1 MEKKIALITG
11 ITGQDGSLLA
21 RFLLKKNYEVH
32 GIIRRSSSFNTS
44 RIDDIYQ
51 DINEKNKKLILHY
64 GDLVDTSNMLK
75 IIGDVGPD
83 EIYNLAAQSH
93 VKVSFELPEY
103 TSMVDAIG
111 CLKIL
116 EIIKTLKLDNKVK
129 FYQASTSEMYGSSP
143 PPQNEKTQFK
153 PTSPYGAAKLYAHW
167 ITRSYRESYGIFAST
182 GILFNHEGPYRGDT
196 FVSKKIV
203 KAAVKIKIGKQK
215 KLYLGNLYSKRD
227 WGDAEDYVAAIWKI
241 LQQKQPDDFV
251 LATGKSYSIK
261 EFANRTFKKLNLEL
275 KWQGKGLKEKGYIR
289 NTNKEVIVIDKKY
302 FRPFEVDH
310 LKGDSS
316 KAKRILK
323 WKPNTSL
330 DKLIT
335 KMINFE
341 IKNFS

>member
-1 MEKKIALITG
+1 MKKKIALITG

-51 DINEKNKKLILHY
+51 DINEKNKRLILHY

-75 IIGDVGPD
+75 IIGDARPN

-116 EIIKTLKLDNKVK
+116 EIIKTLKLQNKVK

-167 ITRSYRESYGIFAST
+167 ITRSYRG
-182 GILFNHEGPYRGDT
+182 H
-196 FVSKKIV
+196 
-203 KAAVKIKIGKQK
+203 IK
-215 KLYLGNLYSKRD
+215 YLPAL
-227 WGDAEDYVAAIWKI
+227 
-241 LQQKQPDDFV
+241 
-251 LATGKSYSIK
+251 
-261 EFANRTFKKLNLEL
+261 EFF
-275 KWQGKGLKEKGYIR
+275 
-289 NTNKEVIVIDKKY
+289 
-302 FRPFEVDH
+302 
-310 LKGDSS
+310 
-316 KAKRILK
+316 
-323 WKPNTSL
+323 
-330 DKLIT
+330 
-335 KMINFE
+335 
-341 IKNFS
+341 

>member
-1 MEKKIALITG
+1 MKKKIALITG

-75 IIGDVGPD
+75 IIGDTRPD

-116 EIIKTLKLDNKVK
+116 EIIKTLKLQNKVK

-167 ITRSYRESYGIFAST
+167 ITRSYRESYKIFAST

-203 KAAVKIKIGKQK
+203 KAAVKIKKGTQK
-215 KLYLGNLYSKRD
+215 KLYLGNLYAKRD

-241 LQQKQPDDFV
+241 LQQKKPDDFV
-251 LATGKSYSIK
+251 LATGKSYTIK
-261 EFANRTFKKLNLEL
+261 EFASRTFKKLNMEL
-275 KWQGKGLKEKGYIR
+275 KWKGKGLKEKGYIQ
-289 NTNKEVIVIDKKY
+289 NTNKEVVVIDKKY

-310 LKGDSS
+310 LKGDPS

-330 DKLIT
+330 DRLIT

-341 IKNFS
+341 NK

>member
-1 MEKKIALITG
+1 MKKKIALITG

-51 DINEKNKKLILHY
+51 DINEKNKRLILHY

-75 IIGDVGPD
+75 IIGDARPN

-116 EIIKTLKLDNKVK
+116 EIIKTLKLQNKVK

-167 ITRSYRESYGIFAST
+167 ITRSYRESYKIFAST

-203 KAAVKIKIGKQK
+203 KAAVKIKKGKQK
-215 KLYLGNLYSKRD
+215 KLYLGNLYAKRD

-241 LQQKQPDDFV
+241 LQQKKPDDFV
-251 LATGKSYSIK
+251 LATGKSYTIK
-261 EFANRTFKKLNLEL
+261 EFASRTFKKLNMEL
-275 KWQGKGLKEKGYIR
+275 KWKGKGLKEKGYIK
-289 NTNKEVIVIDKKY
+289 NTNKEVVVIDKKY

-310 LKGDSS
+310 LKGDPS

-341 IKNFS
+341 IKDFV

>member
-1 MEKKIALITG
+1 MKKKIALITG

-51 DINEKNKKLILHY
+51 DINEKNKRLILHY

-75 IIGDVGPD
+75 IIGDARPN

-116 EIIKTLKLDNKVK
+116 EIIKTLKLQNKVK

-167 ITRSYRESYGIFAST
+167 ITRSYRESYKIFAST

-203 KAAVKIKIGKQK
+203 KAAVKIKKGKQK
-215 KLYLGNLYSKRD
+215 KLYLGNLYAKRD

-241 LQQKQPDDFV
+241 LQQKKPDDFV
-251 LATGKSYSIK
+251 LATGKSYTIK
-261 EFANRTFKKLNLEL
+261 EFASRTFKK
-275 KWQGKGLKEKGYIR
+275 I
-289 NTNKEVIVIDKKY
+289 KY
-302 FRPFEVDH
+302 
-310 LKGDSS
+310 G
-316 KAKRILK
+316 A
-323 WKPNTSL
+323 
-330 DKLIT
+330 
-335 KMINFE
+335 
-341 IKNFS
+341 